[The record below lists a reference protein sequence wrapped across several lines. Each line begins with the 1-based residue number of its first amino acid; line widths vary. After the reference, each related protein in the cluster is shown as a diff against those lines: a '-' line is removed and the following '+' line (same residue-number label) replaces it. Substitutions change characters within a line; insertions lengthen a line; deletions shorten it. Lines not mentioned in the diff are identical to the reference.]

1 MMPSHAEA
9 LFECCSERFEAPLAV
24 AERELRLIADLAE
37 AIGRALCEWSVLV
50 AEMELARRLDSPRA
64 RDLVLE
70 TVFDETL
77 APPAWRVLAE
87 LMAAT

>member
-1 MMPSHAEA
+1 
-9 LFECCSERFEAPLAV
+9 
-24 AERELRLIADLAE
+24 
-37 AIGRALCEWSVLV
+37 VLV